1 MKPMYKIVNMDITYE
16 DFLKEENDE
25 IEFSEKIFN
34 LNDKKK
40 ITRIKKKNED
50 LVENVL
56 YFEFV
61 DKKIAKGLGK
71 SYEFKIPT

>member
-1 MKPMYKIVNMDITYE
+1 MNMDITYE

-40 ITRIKKKNED
+40 ITRIKKK
-50 LVENVL
+50 
-56 YFEFV
+56 
-61 DKKIAKGLGK
+61 K
-71 SYEFKIPT
+71 